1 MAKTLL
7 AFELQKVRRQLRE
20 WYGGLSVLELC
31 TNSQM
36 TRKIQKI
43 ETLIEEMMNEKTI
56 Y

>member
-7 AFELQKVRRQLRE
+7 AFELQKVRRQFRE
-20 WYGGLSVLELC
+20 WYAVLSVLELC
-31 TNSQM
+31 TNSQL

-43 ETLIEEMMNEKTI
+43 ENLIEEMMNEKTD